1 MKITVLCP
9 KDIHGELLGEFAK
22 ILSAGGKNSI
32 NQYTLEQFNLTRIQF
47 SGADLVVTV
56 NLYGFEFTTLTG
68 GISYN
73 LWNTKFV
80 HFLLDENLPDEK
92 YLAHPLSISMFFFC
106 KGTGYQ
112 KSLQKRYPLI
122 PYLEAITGWREDA
135 GEKAVKENA
144 ACLAAL
150 VWKAAEKCGL
160 SLRLLP
166 ELEAECYFRQLE
178 EEWPKV
184 EEACRYINGRM
195 REALADG
202 DDRKLLSLIPY
213 MESGKGKRA
222 WKYVGGVRKILRV
235 LQTISLETKYR
246 MIPFHSGCR
255 SKDEL
260 MEKYQVMVFALRRLE
275 NRLSEESVAE
285 AKRFLKGAGI
295 SPFAVYLALQ
305 NELFL
310 DKAQKHGKLAE
321 VFVDTWTEGEKLL
334 FAQLTDMERKG

>member
-112 KSLQKRYPLI
+112 KYLQKRYPLI

-260 MEKYQVMVFALRRLE
+260 MEKYQVMVFAIRRLE

>member
-68 GISYN
+68 GISYK
-73 LWNTKFV
+73 LCNTKFV

-112 KSLQKRYPLI
+112 KYLQKRYPLI

>member
-112 KSLQKRYPLI
+112 KYLQKRYPLI

-246 MIPFHSGCR
+246 MIPFHSVCR

>member
-112 KSLQKRYPLI
+112 KYLQKRYPLI

-202 DDRKLLSLIPY
+202 DDRKLLSLITY

>member
-112 KSLQKRYPLI
+112 KYLQKRYPLI

-178 EEWPKV
+178 EELPKV

>member
-106 KGTGYQ
+106 KATGYQ
-112 KSLQKRYPLI
+112 KYLQKRYPLI

-144 ACLAAL
+144 ACLASL

>member
-1 MKITVLCP
+1 MKITVLCS
-9 KDIHGELLGEFAK
+9 KDIQGELLGKFVK
-22 ILSAGGKNSI
+22 ILYAGGKNSI
-32 NQYTLEQFNLTRIQF
+32 SQYTLEQFNLTRIQF
-47 SGADLVVTV
+47 SGTDLVVTV
-56 NLYGFEFTTLTG
+56 NLYGFGFTTLTG

-80 HFLLDENLPDEK
+80 HFLLEENLPDEK
-92 YLAHPLSISMFFFC
+92 YLDQPLSISMFFFC

-112 KSLQKRYPLI
+112 KYLQKRYPLI
-122 PYLEAITGWREDA
+122 PYLEAIKGWREDA
-135 GEKAVKENA
+135 GEEAVKKNA

-166 ELEAECYFRQLE
+166 ELEAECYFGQLE
-178 EEWPKV
+178 EEWPKA
-184 EEACRYINGRM
+184 EEACRYINDRM
-195 REALADG
+195 REALGDG
-202 DDRKLLSLIPY
+202 DDKKLLSLIPY

-222 WKYVGGVRKILRV
+222 WKYMGGVRKLLRV

-246 MIPFHSGCR
+246 VSPFHSGCR

-275 NRLSEESVAE
+275 TRLSEESVAE
-285 AKRFLKGAGI
+285 AGQFLKGAGI
-295 SPFAVYLALQ
+295 SPFGVYLALQ

-310 DKAQKHGKLAE
+310 DKTPEHGKLAE
-321 VFVDTWTEGEKLL
+321 VFADVWTEEEKVL
-334 FAQLTDMERKG
+334 FIQLTDMERKG

>member
-112 KSLQKRYPLI
+112 KYLQKRYPLI

-305 NELFL
+305 DELFL

>member
-1 MKITVLCP
+1 M
-9 KDIHGELLGEFAK
+9 
-22 ILSAGGKNSI
+22 
-32 NQYTLEQFNLTRIQF
+32 
-47 SGADLVVTV
+47 
-56 NLYGFEFTTLTG
+56 
-68 GISYN
+68 
-73 LWNTKFV
+73 
-80 HFLLDENLPDEK
+80 
-92 YLAHPLSISMFFFC
+92 
-106 KGTGYQ
+106 
-112 KSLQKRYPLI
+112 
-122 PYLEAITGWREDA
+122 
-135 GEKAVKENA
+135 
-144 ACLAAL
+144 
-150 VWKAAEKCGL
+150 
-160 SLRLLP
+160 
-166 ELEAECYFRQLE
+166 
-178 EEWPKV
+178 

>member
-47 SGADLVVTV
+47 SDADLVVTV

-112 KSLQKRYPLI
+112 KYLQKRYPLI

>member
-112 KSLQKRYPLI
+112 KYLQKRYPLI

-235 LQTISLETKYR
+235 LQTISLETKCR

>member
-112 KSLQKRYPLI
+112 KYLQKRYPLI

-334 FAQLTDMERKG
+334 FAQLTDMERNG

>member
-112 KSLQKRYPLI
+112 KYLQKRYPLS

-246 MIPFHSGCR
+246 MIPFHSGCG
-255 SKDEL
+255 SKEEL

>member
-112 KSLQKRYPLI
+112 KYLQKRYPLI

-321 VFVDTWTEGEKLL
+321 VFVDTWT
-334 FAQLTDMERKG
+334 